1 MKIKKRG
8 LFITFEGPEGSGKTT
23 HSNLLCVFLK
33 KKGFKVLHTREP
45 GGTVI
50 SEKIRKILLD
60 PKNKDMNVVCE
71 MLLYMAARSQIVEK
85 KILPAL
91 KKGYI
96 VVCDRFMDATLA
108 DQGYAGG
115 IDQNIIKDV
124 GSLAT
129 GGVFPNVTF
138 LLDIGVK
145 EGLSRAGKTKD
156 RIERKSLIFHK
167 KVRRGYLT
175 IAKKEPGRVKIA
187 SAVGDIKKN
196 QENIRNFVTKLCHLK
211 K

>member
-1 MKIKKRG
+1 MRKKG
-8 LFITFEGPEGSGKTT
+8 IFITFEGPEGSGKST
-23 HSNLLCVFLK
+23 HSKLLCDFLR
-33 KKGFKVLHTREP
+33 KKGLKVLHTREP
-45 GGTVI
+45 GGTLI

-60 PKNKDMNVVCE
+60 PKNKDMDVVCE
-71 MLLYMAARSQIVEK
+71 MLLYMAARSQIVKK

-108 DQGYAGG
+108 YQGYAGG

-124 GSLAT
+124 GRLAT
-129 GGVFPNVTF
+129 RGVFPSVTF

-167 KVRRGYLT
+167 KVRRGYLA
-175 IAKKEPGRVKIA
+175 IAKKDPGRVKIA

-196 QENIRNFVTKLCHLK
+196 QENIREIVIKLCHLK